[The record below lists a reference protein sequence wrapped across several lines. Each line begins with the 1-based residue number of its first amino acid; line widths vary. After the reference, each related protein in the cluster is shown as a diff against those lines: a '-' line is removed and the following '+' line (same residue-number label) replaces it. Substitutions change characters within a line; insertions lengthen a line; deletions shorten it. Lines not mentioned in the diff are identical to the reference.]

1 MSDLKDPNRDEALDK
16 ELTQLV
22 SYLDGE
28 LDESQMTQMEVQLAS
43 DQGLRSHADILSRT
57 WSMLDSL
64 DEVPVSDTFTQDT
77 MATIQAEASDGDTP
91 TPRRSSSRRILTLL
105 SEYKVLP
112 AFLLGLLAGLAGLG
126 LSTRGGRGGRGGP
139 GPNGPPED
147 IILNEIVINNLD
159 VLQNAGRYQEIPSAE
174 QLRKVELKDVVDPVA
189 PAVEDSP

>member
-1 MSDLKDPNRDEALDK
+1 MD
-16 ELTQLV
+16 
-22 SYLDGE
+22 
-28 LDESQMTQMEVQLAS
+28 
-43 DQGLRSHADILSRT
+43 
-57 WSMLDSL
+57 
-64 DEVPVSDTFTQDT
+64 
-77 MATIQAEASDGDTP
+77 
-91 TPRRSSSRRILTLL
+91 
-105 SEYKVLP
+105 
-112 AFLLGLLAGLAGLG
+112 LAGLAGLG